1 MITIEVKMFM
11 NTIKLDAPDGASV
24 GWVFNHL
31 HLQNPM
37 LLASINN
44 VMVGKEQVLKHGDKI
59 RLLAMAG
66 GG

>member
-1 MITIEVKMFM
+1 MITIEVKMFV

-31 HLQNPM
+31 HIQDNRIM
-37 LLASINN
+37 ASINN
-44 VMVGKEQVLKHGDKI
+44 VMVGKEQVLKHGDRI